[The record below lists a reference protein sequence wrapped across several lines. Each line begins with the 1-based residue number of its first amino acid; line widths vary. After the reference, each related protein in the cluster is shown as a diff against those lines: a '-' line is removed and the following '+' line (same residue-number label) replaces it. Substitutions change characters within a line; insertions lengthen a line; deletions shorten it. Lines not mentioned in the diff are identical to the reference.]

1 MLPNDLDR
9 ANELIQAGRTDQ
21 AMALLARILKN
32 EPRNE
37 LAWVL
42 LASCV
47 DDELKQMDCLER
59 VLSINPKNKQ
69 ALVKYNRLKRK
80 QKKASL
86 SAADSRKASV
96 SKKSSTNNSQEG
108 REASVPQDEPSK
120 PRRRTKNTT
129 VEVEQNAEPLGRKSA
144 KSSTTTPK
152 STSKPK
158 STSSRSAGKKSQKA
172 AAGLSGKTKSKAK
185 TKTSQS
191 GTTETKLSS
200 KSDDAQINSAVDDL
214 KSAWDEQLFLSARG
228 TIKKI
233 DEPELPYQPPEHV
246 RFNPEADF
254 FYGMREGVVLSSRLE
269 SGVFGK
275 AVFIDG
281 LRIYPDDY
289 PACLGLGKDFDESYC
304 EYCEHFSPKNCLLR
318 FDTYLME
325 DIRRINAIR
334 AERIANLIRRQK
346 NITLTIHEE
355 LKSHGRPLHYSVVA
369 RIMMK
374 RYPHFKLT
382 EASIYHYINWHTELF
397 ERVDTGVYRAK

>member
-47 DDELKQMDCLER
+47 DDEQKQMDCLER

-96 SKKSSTNNSQEG
+96 LKKSSTNNSQEG

-158 STSSRSAGKKSQKA
+158 STSSRSTGKKTPKIADQQKIKA
-172 AAGLSGKTKSKAK
+172 QPKNEIFSPHRQLSHLQEFVGDPALQIEQVGNGDDTAQTALPETGLPISE
-185 TKTSQS
+185 
-191 GTTETKLSS
+191 TEN
-200 KSDDAQINSAVDDL
+200 NS
-214 KSAWDEQLFLSARG
+214 
-228 TIKKI
+228 
-233 DEPELPYQPPEHV
+233 
-246 RFNPEADF
+246 F
-254 FYGMREGVVLSSRLE
+254 FSVMGEFGVVSRVSTGQDGYSLLVD
-269 SGVFGK
+269 GV
-275 AVFIDG
+275 
-281 LRIYPDDY
+281 RIRPYDAPLCLQSNPDYKEWTCDY
-289 PACLGLGKDFDESYC
+289 CDFYSPA
-304 EYCEHFSPKNCLLR
+304 NCLLKADSLLR
-318 FDTYLME
+318 E
-325 DIRRINAIR
+325 DVQHIYSIW
-334 AERIANLIRRQK
+334 AERAADLEQK
-346 NITLTIHEE
+346 RIDIIEAIHSE
-355 LKSHGRPLHYSVVA
+355 LKLHGRPLHYTVIA
-369 RIMMK
+369 QILRK
-374 RYPHFKLT
+374 RHPHLKVT
-382 EASIYHYINWHTELF
+382 ERGVYRFISGSPHLF
-397 ERVDTGVYRAK
+397 ERLDRGVYRAK